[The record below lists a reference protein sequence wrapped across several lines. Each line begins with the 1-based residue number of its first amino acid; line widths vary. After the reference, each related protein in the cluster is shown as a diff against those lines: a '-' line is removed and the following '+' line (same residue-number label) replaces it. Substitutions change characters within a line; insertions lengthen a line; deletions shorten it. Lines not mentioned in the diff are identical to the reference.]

1 MKDIQLNF
9 VGYGHYRVTTMYY
22 GKEISCVTTN
32 MRAVDDYN
40 SDDYEKDGRQL
51 RKRRG
56 YNALRGE
63 VVRKHQF
70 NLV

>member
-1 MKDIQLNF
+1 
-9 VGYGHYRVTTMYY
+9 MYY

-32 MRAVDDYN
+32 MRAVDDYRC
-40 SDDYEKDGRQL
+40 DEYEKDGRQL

-56 YNALRGE
+56 YNALRDE
-63 VVRKHQF
+63 VTYKHRF